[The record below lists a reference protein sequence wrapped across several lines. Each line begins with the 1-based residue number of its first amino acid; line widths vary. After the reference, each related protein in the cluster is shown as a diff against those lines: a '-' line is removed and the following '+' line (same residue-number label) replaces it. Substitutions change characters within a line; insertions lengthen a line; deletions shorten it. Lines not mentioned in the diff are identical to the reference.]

1 MTILPTLKKL
11 IPSEPTLLSDQ
22 NLWSNSPYGHSFLQF
37 WTNERTSN
45 CSVNTHWVDWSDSSH
60 TRPPVT
66 GLKYHTIG
74 CVALWKRVSNLF
86 FSGSLPLFP
95 SVCHKMSRSTLQNDQ
110 NYREALLAE
119 RFVGAFL
126 HLYDQ
131 TASKSSEMLFHHTVV
146 LSPVSLYHLK
156 ISTCSQ
162 VWSVNKREATSA
174 HKSPCGTECNWVSIL
189 EKLVLHSAAFTDYSC
204 LKMISIFV

>member
-86 FSGSLPLFP
+86 FRVHCLCFRLCAIKCHGRLFKMTKTIERLCSL
-95 SVCHKMSRSTLQNDQ
+95 N
-110 NYREALLAE
+110 ALLE
-119 RFVGAFL
+119 HFCTFMIKPPLNPLRCCFTTLLFFL
-126 HLYDQ
+126 Q
-131 TASKSSEMLFHHTVV
+131 FLFT
-146 LSPVSLYHLK
+146 
-156 ISTCSQ
+156 T
-162 VWSVNKREATSA
+162 
-174 HKSPCGTECNWVSIL
+174 
-189 EKLVLHSAAFTDYSC
+189 
-204 LKMISIFV
+204 